1 MPTRWQGLL
10 GIMIDEGMVTRYDEG
25 PDVVYAIEQEQH
37 AVASYYRNT
46 IIHFFVNKAI
56 IELAL
61 LKTSETEGAAA
72 LEVFW
77 SEVDQLRDLFKF
89 EFFYAPTEQF
99 HQQIREELAR
109 YAENWEEL
117 LQQGASG
124 LPAAAEQ
131 YAAAGLP
138 CRPCSP
144 LPRPTPWW
152 LNCWRAWMPAEILTE
167 EQCVSKALKLGHQA
181 YLQRRISSP
190 SSIGKL
196 LFKNGFKMAEHRK
209 LTAGGGKEV
218 ASGRK
223 ALAMEIRDVLRRLEL
238 IRALNVATRGTHN
251 GETIM
256 TNLKVGVLG
265 GGSWGTTVASL
276 VTRNAPVT
284 LWARN
289 PETVEEINTLHT
301 NCHLPAGRRIPEK
314 LVATNDI
321 GEAVSGAD
329 VVVMG
334 IPSQNFRQVLTEVR
348 QHIRAWVPVISLT
361 KGLELDSH
369 MRMTEIITEV
379 MPGHPVGVLTGPNLA
394 REIMAGQ
401 AAASVIAMEDDIIV
415 RELQSVFKSGLFRVY
430 TNNDVIGCEL
440 GGVLKNIIAI
450 AVGMGDGQ
458 GAGDNTRS
466 ALITRG
472 LAEVTRLGV
481 AMGGRAETFAG
492 LAGMGDMIATCTSP
506 QSRNRHV
513 GVELGKGRNMQE
525 IVDEMV
531 MVAEGAKSAPA
542 VMALAEK
549 YGVEMPI
556 ASDVYRVLSRR
567 LQRQQGLPGPAASL
581 RRRRVR
587 ARLGVKPDIYILNS
601 GTMLPRWCTTGC
613 KREGPGQWPSHKNCN
628 IRTGDIT
635 GMRITASTFISAGA
649 CGCYSGRRHIADTS
663 KFADLPGNPGPALR
677 FRHRAGQPGQH
688 DLRQGCRYCAPYR
701 LHHQADDRHGSAGC
715 GTRPG

>member
-1 MPTRWQGLL
+1 
-10 GIMIDEGMVTRYDEG
+10 
-25 PDVVYAIEQEQH
+25 
-37 AVASYYRNT
+37 
-46 IIHFFVNKAI
+46 
-56 IELAL
+56 
-61 LKTSETEGAAA
+61 
-72 LEVFW
+72 
-77 SEVDQLRDLFKF
+77 
-89 EFFYAPTEQF
+89 
-99 HQQIREELAR
+99 
-109 YAENWEEL
+109 
-117 LQQGASG
+117 
-124 LPAAAEQ
+124 
-131 YAAAGLP
+131 
-138 CRPCSP
+138 
-144 LPRPTPWW
+144 
-152 LNCWRAWMPAEILTE
+152 
-167 EQCVSKALKLGHQA
+167 
-181 YLQRRISSP
+181 
-190 SSIGKL
+190 
-196 LFKNGFKMAEHRK
+196 
-209 LTAGGGKEV
+209 
-218 ASGRK
+218 
-223 ALAMEIRDVLRRLEL
+223 
-238 IRALNVATRGTHN
+238 
-251 GETIM
+251 M

-289 PETVEEINTLHT
+289 PETVKEINTLHT
-301 NCHLPAGRRIPEK
+301 NSTYLPGAAIPEK

-361 KGLELDSH
+361 KGLELDTH
-369 MRMTEIITEV
+369 MRMTEIITQV

-415 RELQSVFKSGLFRVY
+415 RELQSIFKSGLFRVY

-542 VMALAEK
+542 VMALAQK

-556 ASDVYRVLSRR
+556 ASDVYRVLSGDSNASRAFR
-567 LQRQQGLPGPAASL
+567 GLL
-581 RRRRVR
+581 RV
-587 ARLGVKPDIYILNS
+587 
-601 GTMLPRWCTTGC
+601 
-613 KREGPGQWPSHKNCN
+613 
-628 IRTGDIT
+628 
-635 GMRITASTFISAGA
+635 SAGA
-649 CGCYSGRRHIADTS
+649 ECE
-663 KFADLPGNPGPALR
+663 PG
-677 FRHRAGQPGQH
+677 
-688 DLRQGCRYCAPYR
+688 
-701 LHHQADDRHGSAGC
+701 
-715 GTRPG
+715 